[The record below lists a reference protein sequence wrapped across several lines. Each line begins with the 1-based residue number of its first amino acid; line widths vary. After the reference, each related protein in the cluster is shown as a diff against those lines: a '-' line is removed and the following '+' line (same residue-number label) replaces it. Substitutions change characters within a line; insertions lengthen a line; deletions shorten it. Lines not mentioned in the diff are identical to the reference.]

1 MNELFQALKLNNEK
15 MFHDWLKS
23 EAWGT
28 VEHIM
33 DAHGELS
40 FSKRLRAFIINSYQ
54 FTDTV

>member
-1 MNELFQALKLNNEK
+1 MNELFQALKSNNEK

-33 DAHGELS
+33 DAHGELN
-40 FSKRLRAFIINSYQ
+40 FWKPL
-54 FTDTV
+54 